1 MARLDS
7 KKMLLAAANHC
18 WETYKAAG
26 GTQESFAASAGV
38 GRSTVSQM
46 LSGQK
51 IGRLPAIEKVADAF
65 GYDMAEFLALGKLLL
80 EGSEDAQLEL
90 PEPKA
95 PSNTFSISPPDFD
108 PSPLKPGERNVL
120 EKVLTIMRCPGVR
133 GSPDQLLK
141 QSLKAAWELVEDEL
155 PKLSEETVDPA
166 PTSAAGGTSLI

>member
-18 WETYKAAG
+18 WEAYKAAG

-38 GRSTVSQM
+38 GRSTVSQL

-51 IGRLPAIEKVADAF
+51 IGRLPSIEKVADAF
-65 GYDMAEFLALGKLLL
+65 GYDMAEFMSLGKLLL
-80 EGSEDAQLEL
+80 EGSKEAQADIPGPKL
-90 PEPKA
+90 P
-95 PSNTFSISPPDFD
+95 SDTFTVSPPKFD
-108 PSPLKPGERNVL
+108 PAPLKPGERSVL
-120 EKVLTIMRCPGVR
+120 EKVLTILRCPGVR

-155 PKLSEETVDPA
+155 PKLSEEAVYPA
-166 PTSAAGGTSLI
+166 PNATVGRT

>member
-18 WETYKAAG
+18 WEAYKAAG

-65 GYDMAEFLALGKLLL
+65 GYDLAEFLALGKLLL
-80 EGSEDAQLEL
+80 DDSAGTQPEM
-90 PEPKA
+90 PEPKP
-95 PSNTFSISPPDFD
+95 PSDTFTISPPDFD
-108 PSPLKPGERNVL
+108 PAPLKPGERDAL
-120 EKVLTIMRCPGVR
+120 EKVLVILRCPGVR
-133 GSPDQLLK
+133 GSPDRLLK
-141 QSLKAAWELVEDEL
+141 QTLKAAWELVEDEV
-155 PKLSEETVDPA
+155 PKLSEETADPA
-166 PTSAAGGTSLI
+166 LTKAAG